1 MHSVLD
7 EMNIPAGGD
16 HQGPSNKSGLDAV
29 PADFEEELPES
40 SAADPEAE
48 ARYKAINRLAKNDRR
63 GYEALVEEFQISAKQ
78 AFIEL
83 VGIEPTSERV
93 PTLLAKFQ
101 AHNDSVA
108 KLKSF
113 GRK

>member
-1 MHSVLD
+1 MKSVLD
-7 EMNIPAGGD
+7 ELNIPASD
-16 HQGPSNKSGLDAV
+16 THVPFSSQSGMAAV
-29 PADFEEELPES
+29 PVDFEEELPES

-83 VGIEPTSERV
+83 ADVEPTSERV

-101 AHNDSVA
+101 AHNESLA

-113 GRK
+113 GCK